1 MKTESLEISLE
12 DLNGKIDDL
21 SFKTDERLDLVDFK
35 IRRSMPSPLT
45 SRRTGPI
52 LKRIM
57 ASIWSKRVDGVDQR
71 RR

>member
-35 IRRSMPSPLT
+35 SRRSMPSPLT